1 MGCHTMMI
9 ERIRREHGYM
19 ARLLAV
25 LNNKLELLKQ
35 EQEINCSLIAEVVHY
50 LMNHSDKVHHPKED
64 VIYHY
69 YLKQYGS
76 DQAIED
82 LELEHQLL
90 SEKTVD
96 FLGVVD
102 MILQDAVV
110 PQQVFIDLL
119 ESFVKAQRKHMEY
132 EEKQILP
139 MIVQAF
145 TVKDWQKV
153 ESQWLQ
159 PEYDSVF
166 GDTIADQ
173 YRQLADRVRQNEQEC
188 V

>member
-1 MGCHTMMI
+1 MMI

>member
-1 MGCHTMMI
+1 MMI

-19 ARLLAV
+19 ARLLAI
-25 LNNKLELLKQ
+25 LNNKLECLKQ
-35 EQEINCSLIAEVVHY
+35 EREINYSLIAEVVHY
-50 LMNHSDKVHHPKED
+50 LMNHSEKVHHPKED
-64 VIYHY
+64 VIYRY

-76 DQAIED
+76 DQVIED

-90 SEKTVD
+90 SEKTAD

-110 PQQVFIDLL
+110 PQQVFIEQL
-119 ESFVKAQRKHMEY
+119 EAFVKAQRKHMEY
-132 EEKQILP
+132 EEKHVLP
-139 MIVQAF
+139 MIIEEF
-145 TVKDWQKV
+145 TVKDWQEV

-159 PEYDSVF
+159 PENDPVF
-166 GDTIADQ
+166 GETIADQ
-173 YRQLADRVRQNEQEC
+173 YRQLAARVRQNEQEC

>member
-1 MGCHTMMI
+1 MMI

-19 ARLLAV
+19 ARLLAI

-35 EQEINCSLIAEVVHY
+35 EREINYSLIAEVVHY

-64 VIYHY
+64 VIYRY

-90 SEKTVD
+90 SEKTAD

-110 PQQVFIDLL
+110 PQQVFIDQL

-132 EEKQILP
+132 EEKQVLP
-139 MIVQAF
+139 MIVAAF

-159 PEYDSVF
+159 PEDDPVF

-173 YRQLADRVRQNEQEC
+173 YRQLAARVRQNEQEC

>member
-1 MGCHTMMI
+1 MMI

-19 ARLLAV
+19 ARLLAI

-35 EQEINCSLIAEVVHY
+35 EREINYSLIAEVVDY

-64 VIYHY
+64 VIYRY

-82 LELEHQLL
+82 LELDHQLL
-90 SEKTVD
+90 SEKTAD

-110 PQQVFIDLL
+110 PQQVFIEQL
-119 ESFVKAQRKHMEY
+119 EAFVKAQRKHMEY
-132 EEKQILP
+132 EEKHVLP
-139 MIVQAF
+139 MIVEAF
-145 TVKDWQKV
+145 TVKDWQEV

-159 PEYDSVF
+159 PEDDPVF
-166 GDTIADQ
+166 GETIADQ
-173 YRQLADRVRQNEQEC
+173 YRQLAARVRQNEQEC

>member
-145 TVKDWQKV
+145 RVKDWQKV

-159 PEYDSVF
+159 PEYDPVF

>member
-1 MGCHTMMI
+1 MMI

-19 ARLLAV
+19 ARLLV
-25 LNNKLELLKQ
+25 ILKNKLELLKQ
-35 EQEINCSLIAEVVHY
+35 EREINYSLIAEVVHY

-64 VIYHY
+64 IIYRY
-69 YLKQYGS
+69 YLNKYGN

-90 SEKTVD
+90 AEKTAD

-110 PQQVFIDLL
+110 PQEVFIEQL
-119 ESFVKAQRKHMEY
+119 EEFVHTQRKHMEY
-132 EEKQILP
+132 EEKYVLP
-139 MIVQAF
+139 MIITLF
-145 TVKDWQKV
+145 TVKDWQEV
-153 ESQWLQ
+153 ESQWSQ
-159 PEYDSVF
+159 PENDPVF

-188 V
+188 L

>member
-1 MGCHTMMI
+1 MMI

-35 EQEINCSLIAEVVHY
+35 EQEINYSLIAEVVHY

-145 TVKDWQKV
+145 RVKDWQKV

-159 PEYDSVF
+159 PEDDPVF

>member
-1 MGCHTMMI
+1 M
-9 ERIRREHGYM
+9 
-19 ARLLAV
+19 
-25 LNNKLELLKQ
+25 
-35 EQEINCSLIAEVVHY
+35 
-50 LMNHSDKVHHPKED
+50 
-64 VIYHY
+64 
-69 YLKQYGS
+69 
-76 DQAIED
+76 
-82 LELEHQLL
+82 L
-90 SEKTVD
+90 SENTAN

-110 PQQVFIDLL
+110 PQQVFIDQL

-132 EEKQILP
+132 EEKQLLP
-139 MIVQAF
+139 MIIAAF

-159 PEYDSVF
+159 PEDDPVF

-173 YRQLADRVRQNEQEC
+173 YRQLAARVRQNEQEC